1 MMIIIIVHT
10 LLLLL
15 LLLLNVITFNTSFDD
30 DDDDDDDDGGDNII
44 IIIIITFLIRLLVL
58 EWNVTQKCC
67 QQVSWDSSNGS
78 LYIFKLKLKI
88 SDVISYFSYVR
99 FYFRY
104 ILLLLLYEESNWVIQ
119 NRRSAWLESQ
129 HAPERTIYSCLETR
143 TDLITLT
150 FDCRLR

>member
-15 LLLLNVITFNTSFDD
+15 NVITFNTSY
-30 DDDDDDDDGGDNII
+30 DDDDDGGDNII
-44 IIIIITFLIRLLVL
+44 IIIIITFLIHLLVS

-78 LYIFKLKLKI
+78 LYIYIFKLKLKI

-104 ILLLLLYEESNWVIQ
+104 ILLLLYEESNWVIQ

-129 HAPERTIYSCLETR
+129 HAPEHTIYSCLETR